1 MHDFLTASV
10 LTLHNST
17 ILTVLILT
25 CLLSSGAV
33 WTQDWNLS
41 FGRLS
46 TGSVVQGRVS
56 GANSLLLTVIMA
68 NAPQLI
74 LSFVYFMYNNLFTG
88 MLMEREW
95 SGYAHHRKSLRVTCP
110 EGEQRSTY
118 FLQLPYVYGIPF
130 LIISSLLHWITSQSF
145 FLARVRV
152 LDEHD
157 RENESASLETLGYST
172 LGLLLIPISVLA
184 LFVATLV
191 NGLRRYRSGMPFA
204 RNCSAAIS
212 AACHR
217 PKDDVSAF
225 RRPVKWGVP
234 NNNNISSRKH
244 GHEYGHC
251 CFTSFDVSEPEI
263 GKMYAGLIE

>member
-1 MHDFLTASV
+1 MLTV
-10 LTLHNST
+10 LDST
-17 ILTVLILT
+17 TLTVLILT

-33 WTQDWNLS
+33 WTDNWNVS

-46 TGSVVQGRVS
+46 TGSIVQGRLS
-56 GANSLLLTVIMA
+56 GRNSLLLTVILA

-88 MLMEREW
+88 MLMAREW

-118 FLQLPYVYGIPF
+118 FLQLPYIYGIPF
-130 LIISSLLHWITSQSF
+130 LIISALLHWITSQAF
-145 FLARVRV
+145 FIARVRV
-152 LDEHD
+152 LDEND
-157 RENESASLETLGYST
+157 RENKSLSLETLGYST
-172 LGLLLIPISVLA
+172 LGLLLIPILVLA

-217 PKDDVSAF
+217 PKEDTAAF
-225 RRPVKWGVP
+225 QKPVKWGVP
-234 NNNNISSRKH
+234 TEYGIRSRKH
-244 GHEYGHC
+244 GQGYGHC
-251 CFTSFDVSEPEI
+251 CFTSFDVNEPEI